1 MSAISVPYLRNKE
14 NKTKNTWPKQEGKT
28 ISDFKFIQFVYYY
41 KTLVSTT
48 SSLQLKDFCFED
60 PKRVITIMLLNG
72 RKESEKQ
79 GSLQKHLNISAKLIP
94 TPDPGFSKNWES
106 SVGEHGFYVYSRKFM
121 QNFIQPKI
129 CKGNWTYIF

>member
-1 MSAISVPYLRNKE
+1 
-14 NKTKNTWPKQEGKT
+14 
-28 ISDFKFIQFVYYY
+28 
-41 KTLVSTT
+41 
-48 SSLQLKDFCFED
+48 
-60 PKRVITIMLLNG
+60 MLLNG

-106 SVGEHGFYVYSRKFM
+106 SVGEHGFYVYSGKFM

-129 CKGNWTYIF
+129 CKGNQTYIFLILLNIDVLCWAILSWYPCKSIKTKG